1 MLLEKIDAFFLSSK
15 QVISGFHFKI
25 KLNIDFN
32 VSLVLFLHLC
42 NLLIKVSTTFK
53 FNCTV

>member
-25 KLNIDFN
+25 KLSIDLN